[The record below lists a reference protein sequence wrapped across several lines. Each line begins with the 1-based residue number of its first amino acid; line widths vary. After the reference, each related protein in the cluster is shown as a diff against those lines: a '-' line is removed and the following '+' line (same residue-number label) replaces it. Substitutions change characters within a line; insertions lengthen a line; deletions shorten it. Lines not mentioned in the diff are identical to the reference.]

1 MQNRN
6 WIYLLGFVFLVYS
19 CKTGKIGGTA
29 DCPKKDT
36 EETIEL
42 LRSKSKTPF
51 EFYYTK
57 LGVTVKDSESSNSFK
72 TSLKLRTDS
81 AFAGILKVAGIVGAA
96 YLADTDTIAFTNKI
110 KRCYFK
116 KDFGFLVEK
125 FGMDLN
131 YGLMQELL
139 LGQPFGLNTVQ
150 ELYPLKDDHYY
161 VLASHDKKAID
172 RLTTGA
178 LEEDEVEDFFFR
190 YKIDCGTMELGQIL
204 INAPSMLTSIQIDF
218 VKRQEVDG
226 YSLPQETEIKVV
238 SPKDSTFISL
248 DYGTTTLNDY
258 KKISISIP
266 DSYNECE

>member
-1 MQNRN
+1 MQNKN
-6 WIYLLGFVFLVYS
+6 WLFIVGFIFLIFS
-19 CKTGKIGGTA
+19 CKTTRLGGTA
-29 DCPKKDT
+29 DCPKKDAD
-36 EETIEL
+36 ETIEL

-51 EFYYTK
+51 EFYYSK
-57 LGVTVKDSESSNSFK
+57 IGVTVKDSKSSNSFK

-110 KRCYFK
+110 KKCYFK
-116 KDFGFLVEK
+116 KDFAFMKEK

-139 LGQPFGLNTVQ
+139 LGQPFGLNTLQ

-161 VLASHDKKAID
+161 VLASHDKKAIA
-172 RLTTGA
+172 RLESGA
-178 LEEDEVEDFFFR
+178 LEENEAEDFFFR

-204 INAPSMLTSIQIDF
+204 INVPSMLTAIQIDF
-218 VKRQEVDG
+218 VKRQKVEG
-226 YSLPQETEIKVV
+226 ISFPEQTEIKIV
-238 SPKDSTFISL
+238 SPQDSTFISL

-258 KKISISIP
+258 KKLSISIP